1 MLEQPLRS
9 RIARMLAAR
18 SSPGLRARGV
28 PAPRADVRALACA
41 EGQLAALAAW
51 MRGGAIAAP
60 ALAEEL
66 ARLSLAA
73 ARLESP

>member
-1 MLEQPLRS
+1 MRHNVS
-9 RIARMLAAR
+9 AA
-18 SSPGLRARGV
+18 
-28 PAPRADVRALACA
+28 PAYHSGTA
-41 EGQLAALAAW
+41 AALAAW